1 MKENIG
7 NGRLQ
12 TVALVSILGITRS
25 AHGETSINTISIPGP
40 VLLKVLW
47 VVAAVGLIFFI
58 TRSRSG
64 LGTGF
69 NPPMWGGR
77 DSPPPYVG
85 GYDLTGGIGARL
97 AAGEDFGF

>member
-47 VVAAVGLIFFI
+47 VAAAVGLIFII
-58 TRSRSG
+58 TRKQKR
-64 LGTGF
+64 
-69 NPPMWGGR
+69 
-77 DSPPPYVG
+77 
-85 GYDLTGGIGARL
+85 ARNRL
-97 AAGEDFGF
+97 